1 MVRGALTVI
10 VGMASALV
18 LTACGSGSNNST
30 PGLPTDI
37 TSETDTPITDEPF
50 ITDTPTTEEDTT
62 EPPAAPTTMA
72 AGERT
77 TISASDG
84 SFDVVVGKPRGRATQ
99 PLTSNRWLGLPVTI
113 SGVTGRPIVSET
125 NFGISPVASMGSDT
139 GDVDA
144 AFDLD
149 SGSAGKTACAGMKS
163 FSDVMDESNAEAD
176 PVSGYVLGSNFGT
189 ATFCLL
195 FLYDASDHPTTVGYY
210 SDMYSSDS
218 VPHPDAL
225 WKLGAQPKALTA
237 PTGIVYA
244 VRADGGI
251 SSVTYSTKNFSQE
264 QDTDV
269 SGNTWTKTVPNEGIS
284 IAVLEAQ
291 SAGSGTISCTI
302 TIDGERVAH
311 QSSQG
316 AYAVVTCSANN

>member
-1 MVRGALTVI
+1 MKLGIPPWSADLDLWGRDVGGDGQSACKVRVQPGQPSGGRQRAMVRGALAVI
-10 VGMASALV
+10 VGMPSALV
-18 LTACGSGSNNST
+18 LTACGSSGNNST

-62 EPPAAPTTMA
+62 EPLAAPTTMA

-77 TISASDG
+77 TISTSDG

-176 PVSGYVLGSNFGT
+176 PLSGYVLGSNFGT

-195 FLYDASDHPTTVGYY
+195 FLYDASE
-210 SDMYSSDS
+210 SSD
-218 VPHPDAL
+218 
-225 WKLGAQPKALTA
+225 
-237 PTGIVYA
+237 
-244 VRADGGI
+244 DGRLL
-251 SSVTYSTKNFSQE
+251 Q
-264 QDTDV
+264 
-269 SGNTWTKTVPNEGIS
+269 
-284 IAVLEAQ
+284 
-291 SAGSGTISCTI
+291 
-302 TIDGERVAH
+302 
-311 QSSQG
+311 
-316 AYAVVTCSANN
+316 